1 MTSDD
6 EQDRKAI
13 LEVATRYFESW
24 FDGDP
29 ESMRSVLHPAL
40 SKRTASEPGATRLSL
55 EEDGADALVESVGRG
70 PRTNVQRGQDVTV
83 LDISR
88 DIASVK
94 VVSRPFIEYLHL
106 GRFGDRWLIVNAL
119 YEPGRP

>member
-1 MTSDD
+1 M
-6 EQDRKAI
+6 
-13 LEVATRYFESW
+13 
-24 FDGDP
+24 
-29 ESMRSVLHPAL
+29 
-40 SKRTASEPGATRLSL
+40 KRTASEPGATRLSL
-55 EEDGADALVESVGRG
+55 EEDGADALVDSVKRG

-83 LDISR
+83 LDVSR